1 MERQMKSKFFGH
13 LMLITKHRF
22 MVFKHCLKCGL
33 VWRGLVHDLSK
44 FSPVEFWESVK
55 YFSGEHSPIEEC
67 RKIKGYSDCWIHH
80 KNHNKHHIEYWY
92 DASNKDQRNMP
103 YKYAVECICD
113 KIAAAKCYNKK
124 TYTPQ
129 KVLNHWINK
138 GSHADTNDNMKS
150 FFSKVFYDL
159 VDLGEKQ
166 VLNKKYL
173 KKTYNEIVLK
183 KDIAKEN

>member
-1 MERQMKSKFFGH
+1 MKSKFFGH

-92 DASNKDQRNMP
+92 DASQSST
-103 YKYAVECICD
+103 KYAIQIC
-113 KIAAAKCYNKK
+113 C
-124 TYTPQ
+124 
-129 KVLNHWINK
+129 
-138 GSHADTNDNMKS
+138 
-150 FFSKVFYDL
+150 
-159 VDLGEKQ
+159 
-166 VLNKKYL
+166 
-173 KKTYNEIVLK
+173 
-183 KDIAKEN
+183 